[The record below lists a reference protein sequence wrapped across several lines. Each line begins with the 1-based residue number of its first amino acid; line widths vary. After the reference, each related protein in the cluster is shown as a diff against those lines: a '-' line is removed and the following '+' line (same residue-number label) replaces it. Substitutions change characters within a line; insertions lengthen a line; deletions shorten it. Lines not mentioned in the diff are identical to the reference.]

1 MRRSTFSVPSLS
13 LLILFLGLVL
23 VAFSHGRAVRA
34 QQTPTLVVSP
44 AQGTIIINNSNTITL
59 ELVAANVVNMQ
70 SFEVTLAYDP
80 SVIKFESWA
89 LGELVSVFNWKLAE
103 QTSPP
108 GHFYLA
114 YGRFAGGPV
123 SGDGVLLEVTFSG
136 VGKGTS
142 PVAIA
147 LARYSAP
154 TGEKTVFVCQDGSV
168 SAVYDPTLLPKS
180 TLSGRVLLQGRAN
193 PSGASV
199 FLSPG
204 AFFEIGPYVALS
216 QNLPGINLRFD
227 QVVND
232 TYTLNTGLDG
242 YLNPALQVT
251 LTADL
256 TLPPLHLLGGDV
268 NGDDRVDTTDLD
280 AIRAAFGSPGAG
292 IAADINGDG
301 VVNLQD
307 LALAAG
313 NFGLTTDEAYAQW
326 MNGE

>member
-1 MRRSTFSVPSLS
+1 M
-13 LLILFLGLVL
+13 
-23 VAFSHGRAVRA
+23 
-34 QQTPTLVVSP
+34 
-44 AQGTIIINNSNTITL
+44 
-59 ELVAANVVNMQ
+59 
-70 SFEVTLAYDP
+70 
-80 SVIKFESWA
+80 
-89 LGELVSVFNWKLAE
+89 
-103 QTSPP
+103 
-108 GHFYLA
+108 
-114 YGRFAGGPV
+114 
-123 SGDGVLLEVTFSG
+123 
-136 VGKGTS
+136 
-142 PVAIA
+142 
-147 LARYSAP
+147 
-154 TGEKTVFVCQDGSV
+154 

-268 NGDDRVDTTDLD
+268 NGDDRWTRHLGDQLLLM
-280 AIRAAFGSPGAG
+280 RRQRL
-292 IAADINGDG
+292 AADLNGDD

-313 NFGLTTDEAYAQW
+313 NYGLTPRRLMAIGFREDFETGDFVLR
-326 MNGE
+326 

>member
-1 MRRSTFSVPSLS
+1 
-13 LLILFLGLVL
+13 
-23 VAFSHGRAVRA
+23 
-34 QQTPTLVVSP
+34 
-44 AQGTIIINNSNTITL
+44 
-59 ELVAANVVNMQ
+59 
-70 SFEVTLAYDP
+70 
-80 SVIKFESWA
+80 
-89 LGELVSVFNWKLAE
+89 
-103 QTSPP
+103 
-108 GHFYLA
+108 
-114 YGRFAGGPV
+114 
-123 SGDGVLLEVTFSG
+123 
-136 VGKGTS
+136 
-142 PVAIA
+142 
-147 LARYSAP
+147 
-154 TGEKTVFVCQDGSV
+154 V